1 MKTDIS
7 LKEQFQIFSLG
18 KRKKWFTPSLDCG
31 ILPGIFRD
39 YFKSNLQYIEE
50 CELTIPDL
58 IYADEVILTNSL
70 RGAVWVDEVYSAD
83 GELIKMF
90 KTESIL

>member
-1 MKTDIS
+1 
-7 LKEQFQIFSLG
+7 
-18 KRKKWFTPSLDCG
+18 
-31 ILPGIFRD
+31 
-39 YFKSNLQYIEE
+39 LQYIEE